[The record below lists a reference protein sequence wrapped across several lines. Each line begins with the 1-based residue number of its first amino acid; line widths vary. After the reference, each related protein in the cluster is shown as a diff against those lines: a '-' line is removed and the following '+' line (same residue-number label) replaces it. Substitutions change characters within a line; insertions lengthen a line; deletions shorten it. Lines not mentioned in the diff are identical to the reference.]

1 MDVNRKTAYNT
12 LLEMEINQAYSNI
25 ELNKQIGELK
35 PDSPAFVR
43 ELVYGVIENRVYLDH
58 ILQQLIPKGLKGLKK
73 QTLTLL
79 RMGLYQLIFMD
90 SVPDYAAVNEIVKM
104 ARRLVPGRD
113 GFVNGV
119 LRGI

>member
-43 ELVYGVIENRVYLDH
+43 ELVYASLKTEC
-58 ILQQLIPKGLKGLKK
+58 IL
-73 QTLTLL
+73 T
-79 RMGLYQLIFMD
+79 IFC
-90 SVPDYAAVNEIVKM
+90 SS
-104 ARRLVPGRD
+104 
-113 GFVNGV
+113 
-119 LRGI
+119 

>member
-43 ELVYGVIENRVYLDH
+43 GAC
-58 ILQQLIPKGLKGLKK
+58 
-73 QTLTLL
+73 L
-79 RMGLYQLIFMD
+79 R
-90 SVPDYAAVNEIVKM
+90 
-104 ARRLVPGRD
+104 RH
-113 GFVNGV
+113 
-119 LRGI
+119 